1 MDRETGID
9 LPAEA
14 EGTVPDEAWLDAYCE
29 GIESEGCDLG
39 WLPGYTVNMSIGQGD
54 LVVTPMQ
61 MAVTTAAIAN
71 GGNIVIPR
79 LAARF
84 ERETLEGVEV
94 TREIEP
100 VIKRKL
106 PLDATEIGVI
116 QQGLIDVV
124 SGSEGTARGAFAGFP
139 LDEFPVAG
147 KTGTAQLRTE
157 DNNDNDAWFVSY
169 APATDPQYV
178 IATYVEK
185 TSLHG
190 GSIAAPIARE
200 IYEAILGL
208 DEETEVQVA
217 EDQSG

>member
-1 MDRETGID
+1 
-9 LPAEA
+9 
-14 EGTVPDEAWLDAYCE
+14 
-29 GIESEGCDLG
+29 
-39 WLPGYTVNMSIGQGD
+39 
-54 LVVTPMQ
+54 MQ

-71 GGNIVIPR
+71 GGQIVEPR

-84 ERETLEGVEV
+84 ERETLDGVEV
-94 TREIEP
+94 TREVEP
-100 VIKRKL
+100 VLRRKL
-106 PLDATEIGVI
+106 PLDAAEIDVI
-116 QQGLIDVV
+116 QQGLVDVV
-124 SGSEGTARGAFAGFP
+124 SGAEGTAAGAFAGFP

-147 KTGTAQLRTE
+147 KTGTAQLRTD

-169 APATDPQYV
+169 APATEPQYV
-178 IATYVEK
+178 VAAYIEK

-208 DEETEVQVA
+208 DEEAEVQIA